1 MPAKQ
6 GSNVELLQEIKKLHS
21 ANDDIKKALDSNS
34 KETKDAINKL
44 SESIQKLSKSVED
57 QVEETRQMA
66 DRLDELE
73 RKETTHQ
80 QYIRFLE
87 VRIKRLEDD
96 KRKGNLII
104 DGIQEADNENL
115 SNTVS
120 ELLRDL
126 SVNFGVEQ
134 IDNVFRT
141 GLKRDNNKR
150 PRPILVKLRSAHLKG
165 EIFKRV
171 KNLRN
176 NMKWRNV
183 YLNDDLSP
191 EEQHKRREMRCIVA
205 LAKSRGI
212 RCQLKNGGLVIDD
225 QRYTHSDME
234 RLPYGLSMTEAK
246 IVKVEDGTAFQG
258 HHAFMSNMFQVNIK
272 YEGHTYFSAERLY
285 QTMCV
290 EACND
295 HELAKEIKRTVD
307 PYGNVLGPSLFFLI
321 PCTYMI

>member
-1 MPAKQ
+1 
-6 GSNVELLQEIKKLHS
+6 
-21 ANDDIKKALDSNS
+21 
-34 KETKDAINKL
+34 
-44 SESIQKLSKSVED
+44 
-57 QVEETRQMA
+57 MA

-80 QYIRFLE
+80 QYIRSLE
-87 VRIKRLEDD
+87 ERIKRLEDD

-115 SNTVS
+115 SCTVT

-126 SVNFGVEQ
+126 TVKFGLEQ
-134 IDNVFRT
+134 IDKVFRT
-141 GLKRDNNKR
+141 GLKRDNNNR

-176 NMKWRNV
+176 NVKWRNV
-183 YLNDDLSP
+183 YLHDDLSL
-191 EEQHKRREMRCIVA
+191 EEQHKRREMRCIAA

-234 RLPYGLSMTEAK
+234 RLPYGLSMAEAK
-246 IVKVEDGTAFQG
+246 IVKVENGTAFQG
-258 HHAFMSNMFQVNIK
+258 HHAFMSNMFHVNIK
-272 YEGHTYFSAERLY
+272 YEGHTYSSAEHLY

-295 HELAKEIKRTVD
+295 NELVKEIKRTVD
-307 PYGNVLGPSLFFLI
+307 PYLARSLAKKVKKTKKWHESKLKVMEKIIRLKFDQNDAIRAKLQNTTGNLYEATTDKVFGTLTTQAIRSLRHSVL
-321 PCTYMI
+321 YH